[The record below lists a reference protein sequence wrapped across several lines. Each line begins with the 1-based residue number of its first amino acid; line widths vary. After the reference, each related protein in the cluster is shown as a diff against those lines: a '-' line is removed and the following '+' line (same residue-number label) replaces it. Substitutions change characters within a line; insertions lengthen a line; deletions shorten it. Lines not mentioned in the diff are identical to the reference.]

1 METIIIEGL
10 QIWPEDLGKM
20 TWDEAMAEVK
30 ELGPDWRLPTIKEFK
45 EVLYPNRSEILEV
58 SDKFYWS
65 STENVNFSS
74 YASTFLFPY
83 GGNVGNANKKYTGC
97 VCAVRDFTSGVA
109 IEYLLKDF

>member
-1 METIIIEGL
+1 MKTIIIEGL

-30 ELGPDWRLPTIKEFK
+30 ELGPGWRLPTIKEFK
-45 EVLYPNRSEILEV
+45 EVLYPTRSEILEV

-65 STENVNFSS
+65 SSDYDNFFAWSFYFNYG
-74 YASTFLFPY
+74 YA
-83 GGNVGNANKKYTGC
+83 ANYATKYSTGC
-97 VCAVRDFTSGVA
+97 VRAVREFTSGVA